1 MSGNGTGMHR
11 SGMVGKRAEPGRDPG
26 CTVNTV
32 CLQRSWV
39 FWRRGEASV
48 HMGGCHTSS
57 VSELLTRFMFFFHR
71 RIVCSIINIHRQ
83 NLTFVKNKIKFPS
96 VIILCIVCPRP
107 HTLLSC
113 RPSTHPTTPEPP
125 SSSMDTSSVLM
136 PFLKNPHAIHPDQDT
151 NGCLMK
157 AANEKSSCAEL
168 RGNGG
173 KWR

>member
-1 MSGNGTGMHR
+1 MLGNGTGMHR
-11 SGMVGKRAEPGRDPG
+11 SGMVGKRAEPSRDPG
-26 CTVNTV
+26 CTVSRV

-48 HMGGCHTSS
+48 HTGGCHTSS
-57 VSELLTRFMFFFHR
+57 VFELLSRFIYVLFHL
-71 RIVCSIINIHRQ
+71 RIVCSIINIQTKSNICQ
-83 NLTFVKNKIKFPS
+83 NEIKFPS
-96 VIILCIVCPRP
+96 VIILCIVCPRL

-113 RPSTHPTTPEPP
+113 RPSTHPTTSEPP
-125 SSSMDTSSVLM
+125 SSSVDTSSVLM

-151 NGCLMK
+151 NGCLMTV
-157 AANEKSSCAEL
+157 ANEKSSCAEL

>member
-1 MSGNGTGMHR
+1 MHDQQSLPPEKLGFLETWRSLHTHGWMSHIECF
-11 SGMVGKRAEPGRDPG
+11 RASYAFY
-26 CTVNTV
+26 V
-32 CLQRSWV
+32 
-39 FWRRGEASV
+39 
-48 HMGGCHTSS
+48 
-57 VSELLTRFMFFFHR
+57 FFHR

-83 NLTFVKNKIKFPS
+83 NLTFVKNIKFPS
-96 VIILCIVCPRP
+96 VIVLCIVCPRP

-113 RPSTHPTTPEPP
+113 RPSTHPTTSEPP
-125 SSSMDTSSVLM
+125 SSSVDTSSVLM